1 MTPPAT
7 SLTWIKTAKS
17 SPSRTAVE
25 RLEQAALDLL
35 NEGVFEH
42 ASAPDIARRA
52 GVQPSTFYS
61 RYPDKEALLHAV
73 HESFLADAAA
83 TSEAILALE
92 RWEGRSIPEI
102 IRETVTFVV
111 RTYREREGL
120 IRAFLVRAGL
130 DEEVRERSLAFA
142 QLLGEQLRKLILA
155 RRKELLHP
163 APAIAAEFSIRV
175 IHGVLQARAL
185 TGDHGESGQIK
196 LTDEQIIT
204 ELIHAVLAYLGVFS
218 ADTWDS

>member
-7 SLTWIKTAKS
+7 ALNWIKTPKPS
-17 SPSRTAVE
+17 SSRATAERLQHTAVE
-25 RLEQAALDLL
+25 LL

-42 ASAPDIARRA
+42 ASAEDIARRA
-52 GVQPSTFYS
+52 GIQPSAFYA
-61 RYPDKEALLHAV
+61 RYSDKEALLRV
-73 HESFLADAAA
+73 LHESFLADAAA
-83 TSEAILALE
+83 ISEAVLAPE
-92 RWEGRSIPEI
+92 RWEGCSIPEI

-120 IRAFLVRAGL
+120 IRAFLVRAGM
-130 DEEVRERSLAFA
+130 DGEVRERSLAFS
-142 QLLGEQLRKLILA
+142 QLLGELLRKLILT

-163 APAIAAEFSIRV
+163 APAIAAEFSILV

-185 TGDHGESGQIK
+185 TGDHGESGHIK
-196 LTDEQIIT
+196 LTDEQITT

>member
-7 SLTWIKTAKS
+7 ALTWVNAPKS
-17 SPSRTAVE
+17 NRSRTTAE
-25 RLEQAALDLL
+25 RLQQTAAELL
-35 NEGVFEH
+35 NEGMFEH
-42 ASAPDIARRA
+42 ATADDIARRA
-52 GVQPSTFYS
+52 SVQPSAFYA
-61 RYPDKEALLHAV
+61 RYPDKEALLREL
-73 HESFLADAAA
+73 HESFLVDGAA
-83 TSEAILALE
+83 TAEAVLAPE

-102 IRETVTFVV
+102 LRETVTFVV
-111 RTYREREGL
+111 RSYREREGL
-120 IRAFLVRAGL
+120 IRAFLVRAGM
-130 DEEVRERSLAFA
+130 DEEVRERSLVFS
-142 QLLGEQLRKLILA
+142 QLMGELLRKLILA

-185 TGDHGESGQIK
+185 TGDHGESGHIK
-196 LTDEQIIT
+196 LTDEQVTT